1 MQHEL
6 DRIKMYTSQK
16 REHVNAFA
24 SRLLGVDSET
34 LLTSVF
40 CGIKNALSQGLV
52 ESLFEQ
58 QGV

>member
-1 MQHEL
+1 
-6 DRIKMYTSQK
+6 MYTSQE

-24 SRLLGVDSET
+24 SRLLGVDSDI
-34 LLTSVF
+34 LRLF

-58 QGV
+58 QGVPTPCDPLRR